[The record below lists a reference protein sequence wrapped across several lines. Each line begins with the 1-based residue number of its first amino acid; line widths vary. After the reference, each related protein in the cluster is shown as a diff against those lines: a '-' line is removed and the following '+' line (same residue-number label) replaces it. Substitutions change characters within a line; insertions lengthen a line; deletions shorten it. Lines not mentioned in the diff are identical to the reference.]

1 MHASS
6 SNSYSHQAAQSL
18 PMERS
23 CPIQTTSAARDSL
36 NPLNYMFPN
45 LSQSRASSQKSVLP
59 VERTTSSIPRGD
71 ADSNW
76 EYPSPQQM
84 YNAMLR
90 KGFDDTPED
99 AMEVMVAVHNFLN
112 EGAWQQ
118 VEGWEDRFSRGL
130 GHGWQVCSRGEDGFA
145 QEAPSDSGMEI
156 APRPKLLRFQGRPG
170 EQTPKVQI
178 LSMLGWAYPS
188 RFG

>member
-1 MHASS
+1 MHAVS
-6 SNSYSHQAAQSL
+6 SNSYSSQSSQS
-18 PMERS
+18 PPGDKR
-23 CPIQTTSAARDSL
+23 CPVQKTDTRPSL
-36 NPLNYMFPN
+36 NPLNFMFPN
-45 LSQSRASSQKSVLP
+45 LSQSRATSQKIDLP

-71 ADSNW
+71 ANTNW

-112 EGAWQQ
+112 EGAWQE
-118 VEGWEDRFSRGL
+118 VEGWEERFSRGL
-130 GHGWQVCSRGEDGFA
+130 GHGWQICSQGEDSFTH
-145 QEAPSDSGMEI
+145 EARPDSGMVVTH
-156 APRPKLLRFQGRPG
+156 RPKLLRFQGRPR
-170 EQTPKVQI
+170 ELTPKAQI
-178 LSMLGWAYPS
+178 LGMLGWAYPS

>member
-1 MHASS
+1 MHAASQ
-6 SNSYSHQAAQSL
+6 NSYTQDRFQS
-18 PMERS
+18 PPSENG
-23 CPIQTTSAARDSL
+23 CPIKKSDARDSL
-36 NPLNYMFPN
+36 NPLNFMFPN
-45 LSQSRASSQKSVLP
+45 LSQSRASSQKSALP

-112 EGAWQQ
+112 EGAWQE
-118 VEGWEDRFSRGL
+118 VEGWEERFSRGL
-130 GHGWQVCSRGEDGFA
+130 GHGWQICSQGEDGFRKDA
-145 QEAPSDSGMEI
+145 CADSEVM
-156 APRPKLLRFQGRPG
+156 AHRPKLLKFQGRPG
-170 EQTPKVQI
+170 ELTPKAQI

>member
-1 MHASS
+1 MHNAPQSS
-6 SNSYSHQAAQSL
+6 YTQGKFQPPPTES
-18 PMERS
+18 R
-23 CPIQTTSAARDSL
+23 CPVQKSDARDSL
-36 NPLNYMFPN
+36 NPLNFMFPN
-45 LSQSRASSQKSVLP
+45 LSQSRANSQISALP
-59 VERTTSSIPRGD
+59 LERTTSSIPRGD

-84 YNAMLR
+84 FNALLR

-112 EGAWQQ
+112 EGAWHE
-118 VEGWEDRFSRGL
+118 VEAWEERFSRGL
-130 GHGWQVCSRGEDGFA
+130 GHGWQVCSRGEDGFTSQCCESSDKEMA
-145 QEAPSDSGMEI
+145 Q
-156 APRPKLLRFQGRPG
+156 RPKLLKFQGRPG
-170 EQTPKVQI
+170 ELTPKAQI

>member
-1 MHASS
+1 MHAAPAS
-6 SNSYSHQAAQSL
+6 SYSQEKYQSS
-18 PMERS
+18 PAGKS
-23 CPIQTTSAARDSL
+23 CPVQNSGAKNSL

-45 LSQSRASSQKSVLP
+45 LSQSRAAGQKSTLP

-112 EGAWQQ
+112 EGAWQE
-118 VEGWEDRFSRGL
+118 VEAWEERFSRGL
-130 GHGWQVCSRGEDGFA
+130 GHGWQVCSQGEESFTNGA
-145 QEAPSDSGMEI
+145 CAESETAM
-156 APRPKLLRFQGRPG
+156 AHRPKLLKFQGRPG
-170 EQTPKVQI
+170 ELTPKAQI

-188 RFG
+188 RFA

>member
-6 SNSYSHQAAQSL
+6 PNTCPQQVAQSSST
-18 PMERS
+18 ERS
-23 CPIQTTSAARDSL
+23 CPVRTSHARESL
-36 NPLNYMFPN
+36 NPLNFMFPN
-45 LSQSRASSQKSVLP
+45 LSQSRATSQRSALP
-59 VERTTSSIPRGD
+59 VERTVSSIPRGD
-71 ADSNW
+71 VDSNW

-118 VEGWEDRFSRGL
+118 VEGWEERFSRGL
-130 GHGWQVCSRGEDGFA
+130 SHGWHICTQGEDSLA
-145 QEAPSDSGMEI
+145 QEARSDSVMDLMQ
-156 APRPKLLRFQGRPG
+156 RPKLLRFHGRPG
-170 EQTPKVQI
+170 EPTPKVQI